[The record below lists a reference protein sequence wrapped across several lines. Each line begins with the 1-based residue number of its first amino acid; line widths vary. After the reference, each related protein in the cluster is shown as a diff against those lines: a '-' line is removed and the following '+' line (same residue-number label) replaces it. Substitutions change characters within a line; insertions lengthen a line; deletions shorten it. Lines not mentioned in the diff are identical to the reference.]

1 MRNLS
6 YFPAFAYTGNLPDTW
21 TLKMKSELSIITIGD
36 KGTFEDVISRASS
49 EIKEIAHA
57 IRALL
62 AEIKPGIT
70 EVPWGNQKIAG
81 YGVGPKKMSEHFCY
95 IAPQKN
101 YVNLGFMYGA
111 DLPDPDG
118 LLEGSGKLLRHVKI
132 RSLEDLQR
140 PALRKLIEEASV
152 HLPKLNK

>member
-1 MRNLS
+1 MSKRNIK
-6 YFPAFAYTGNLPDTW
+6 TVGGN
-21 TLKMKSELSIITIGD
+21 
-36 KGTFEDVISRASS
+36 GTFEDVVSEASP

-57 IRALL
+57 ARALL
-62 AEIKPGIT
+62 VEIKPGIT

-111 DLPDPDG
+111 DLPDPEG

-152 HLPKLNK
+152 YLPELKK

>member
-1 MRNLS
+1 MSKLNIK
-6 YFPAFAYTGNLPDTW
+6 TVGGN
-21 TLKMKSELSIITIGD
+21 
-36 KGTFEDVISRASS
+36 GTFEDVVS
-49 EIKEIAHA
+49 EVSPQIKEIAHA

-95 IAPQKN
+95 IAPQKY

>member
-1 MRNLS
+1 MSEHNIK
-6 YFPAFAYTGNLPDTW
+6 TVGGN
-21 TLKMKSELSIITIGD
+21 
-36 KGTFEDVISRASS
+36 GTFEDVVS
-49 EIKEIAHA
+49 ETSPKIKEIAYTA
-57 IRALL
+57 RALL
-62 AEIKPGIT
+62 VEIKPGIT

-111 DLPDPDG
+111 DLPDPEG

-152 HLPKLNK
+152 YLPELKK